1 MTVKFQNQGD
11 NVERDVEVQV
21 RLTAPGTKTISAK
34 KTVDTT
40 QAGSEAEVAIPLTQ
54 VPPAGTAAELT
65 VRVVKV
71 PGEENLDNNS
81 QTYTVLFG
89 S

>member
-1 MTVKFQNQGD
+1 MPSSKDASEF
-11 NVERDVEVQV
+11 
-21 RLTAPGTKTISAK
+21 TAPPRPGPTGDQLAPSH
-34 KTVDTT
+34 
-40 QAGSEAEVAIPLTQ
+40 VAIPLTT

-65 VRVVKV
+65 VRVGGV
-71 PGEENLDNNS
+71 PGEKNLDNNR